1 MASLPIPV
9 AVDASE
15 TFGAQ
20 VEDSILLIPTR
31 DIQRGERLRDIDPVW
46 AGALGQL
53 MARDGQQTPIEV
65 CRLPGRSD
73 WLLVAGGHRHE
84 GAILEELPFL
94 RAVVVSAN
102 RDDRRLREI
111 NENLWR
117 KDLEPIDRA
126 AFIAEAVLIQKRRAG
141 IADAHRAASVPTR
154 LKALDAEAADTLE
167 TISNVYGWSEE
178 VGAQLG
184 FTGRTI
190 RNDLYVYRRLAPSI
204 VARLRGGR
212 HPVARNATQLRALAK
227 LEDRVQRDVVNAL
240 LGEAGWQPC
249 RTVAEGVKRTQ
260 PATARTAASAESKN
274 WNAAIGA
281 LSRMGA
287 SERLALFQSRA
298 FHDLIPAEARALLAP
313 MLRTGDAR

>member
-1 MASLPIPV
+1 MASLPI
-9 AVDASE
+9 ANDTSDLH
-15 TFGAQ
+15 GAE
-20 VEDSILLIPTR
+20 VVDSILLIPTH
-31 DIQRGERLRDIDPVW
+31 DIVRGDRLRDIDPVW
-46 AGALGQL
+46 AGALGRL
-53 MARDGQQTPIEV
+53 MARDGQQTPVEV

-84 GAILEELPFL
+84 GAQLEDIPFL

-141 IADAHRAASVPTR
+141 IADAHRSASVPTH
-154 LKALDAEAADTLE
+154 LKALTAEAADTLE

-178 VGAQLG
+178 VGEQLG

-190 RNDLYVYRRLAPSI
+190 RNDLFVYRRLSPSLVDRLR
-204 VARLRGGR
+204 VAR
-212 HPVARNATQLRALAK
+212 HAVARNATQLRALAK
-227 LEDRVQRDVVNAL
+227 LETRAQRDVVDAL

-249 RTVAEGVKRTQ
+249 KTVAEAVKRTQ
-260 PATARTAASAESKN
+260 PAGTAAPDDPAAKRLSAFLGAFQRMSLAERK
-274 WNAAIGA
+274 GA
-281 LSRMGA
+281 L
-287 SERLALFQSRA
+287 EHLLP
-298 FHDLIPAEARALLAP
+298 LLPANTILSNMEGTR
-313 MLRTGDAR
+313 